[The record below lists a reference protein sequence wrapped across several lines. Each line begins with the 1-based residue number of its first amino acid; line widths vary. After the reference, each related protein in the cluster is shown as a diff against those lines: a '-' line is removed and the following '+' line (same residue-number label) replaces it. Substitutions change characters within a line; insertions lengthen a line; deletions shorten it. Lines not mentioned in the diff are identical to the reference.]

1 MELGEYRHR
10 AKTGKWPDHSE
21 RRIGRNNSNSH
32 ETNGDRTWGHPHQ
45 RSLQFTVPRN
55 HQSKYSGL
63 IQLSDFEFAAL
74 YLRVTV

>member
-10 AKTGKWPDHSE
+10 AKTGKWPDHSG
-21 RRIGRNNSNSH
+21 RRIGRNSSNSH

-45 RSLQFTVPRN
+45 RSLQFA
-55 HQSKYSGL
+55 QSKYSGL
-63 IQLSDFEFAAL
+63 IQLSNFEFAAL

>member
-32 ETNGDRTWGHPHQ
+32 ETNVEIALGATHT
-45 RSLQFTVPRN
+45 S
-55 HQSKYSGL
+55 
-63 IQLSDFEFAAL
+63 AL
-74 YLRVTV
+74 YNSPSHGTISQSTLA